1 MIYILDD
8 SLTEQRKKE
17 IQYLQNTPYSEVCTL
32 IERPTKKINRDIL
45 TSFSGDKDDLL
56 CIHRSLKY
64 FNDSKAILSES
75 DIIRNNMIDQVRK
88 KNVACVVFG
97 RDMSRNRE
105 KLFIDKDA
113 FYRNLKLFL
122 DTMIAGDMALDILY
136 DGALY
141 KIAERKRLL
150 NEIINVINLEWS
162 LDDEKVAENKNLLGL
177 MQQYFKEEEPL
188 EIIDIWKNKN
198 LSKKEIRQF
207 INDNL

>member
-8 SLTEQRKKE
+8 TVSQRRSE
-17 IQYLQNTPYSEVCTL
+17 IHYLQNAPYSEVCVL
-32 IERPTKKINRDIL
+32 IERPTKKINREIL
-45 TSFSGDKDDLL
+45 ASFSDNQNNIL

-64 FNDSKAILSES
+64 FNDSGAELVES
-75 DIIRNNMIDQVRK
+75 DTIRNSLIEQIRQKGVT
-88 KNVACVVFG
+88 CIVFG

-105 KLFIDKDA
+105 KLFIDKDV

-122 DTMIAGDMALDILY
+122 DTMIEGNVEFDILY

-150 NEIINVINLEWS
+150 NEIVDIINMECPPY
-162 LDDEKVAENKNLLGL
+162 DNLLL
-177 MQQYFKEEEPL
+177 SDLLFQYFGEDPKTVL
-188 EIIDIWKNKN
+188 ESWTNKGF
-198 LSKKEIRQF
+198 SKKEIRQY